1 MPEAVDSINGHIIAY
16 FKFLGCDTG
25 SQELNRDADFL
36 FGCLVS
42 ESREFLK
49 IINSLGEINATLVC
63 ELHRPRIDNH
73 FYTQPR
79 LLCTIEDSEE

>member
-1 MPEAVDSINGHIIAY
+1 MVLAGFMLHQMYHFMTTIFSVECKVVPEAVDSINGLLFAY

-36 FGCLVS
+36 FGGLVS

-49 IINSLGEINATLVC
+49 IIIC
-63 ELHRPRIDNH
+63 
-73 FYTQPR
+73 
-79 LLCTIEDSEE
+79 